1 MSTQLKLHKMKQY
14 IYKFLMLAL
23 LVITAETIHAQGFT
37 VIGTVTEE
45 GSKMGIPGATVV
57 EKGTLNGTIT
67 DFDGNYS
74 IDVADGNATLEFA
87 YVGYE
92 TQTIAVAERAL
103 INVVLSYKL
112 AELNEVV
119 VIGYGTQKKKV
130 VTGAIASVKAEDISS
145 TPILRADQAMQGR
158 TAGVQVTNLSGQP
171 GEAPTVRIRGAG
183 TTGDA
188 DPLYVVDGMV
198 VGGIEYLNPGDIESI
213 DVLKDAGS
221 AAIYGTAA
229 ANGVVLITTKKGKA
243 GTMNVTYSGYYG
255 IQNVANTIDMLGADD
270 YRMLMN
276 EGARNAGLSEPF
288 DLNEIPR
295 SNTNW
300 QDEIFESNAPMVN
313 HELSVTGGSEKS
325 SYASSLSYFS
335 QQGIIG
341 GEKSQFDRITA
352 RINSTHQAT
361 DKFLF
366 GNNLSYS
373 HIVRRGI
380 SSNSS
385 FNGVYSSALNL
396 DPLTPVFET
405 DPAILA
411 QYPYSDEPVLSGSNG
426 QVYGISNYV
435 GAEVVNPMALL
446 EIQNQETRVDKI
458 VGNVFGEY
466 EAIPG
471 LKVRSSLGID
481 LAYVLNDSFRPLF
494 FLNGA
499 QNNTEK
505 TSVFKGIDRYFT
517 WQWDNT
523 ISYTKQIRD
532 HQFSVLLGTSASE
545 SKFEN
550 LTGFNA
556 KVSTA
561 DPDNVYLDMATDT
574 AWVATGGAY
583 HSALFSTFGR
593 ITYDFKSRYAFTGI
607 VRRDGSSRFGAN
619 NRYGIFP
626 SVGFSWLVS
635 EESFMP
641 EIEELSFLKLRA
653 SYGINGN
660 QNIGNYQFVST
671 IDKSRGYIFGAGRI
685 VGASPS
691 YIENADIRWEESEQI
706 DIALDLGAFN
716 NRLNVT
722 VDYYVKNTNGL
733 LESIPI
739 PGHVGNDA
747 PVANVGSVQNRGVEL
762 SVNWRHILKD
772 IKYSVGFN
780 AAYNKNKM
788 TKIGNEDKTLT
799 GASWAVAGTVTR
811 AEEGLPIGYFWG
823 YKTDG
828 LFQNIAEVY
837 SHIGSTGD
845 LLQKNAQPGDVRF
858 VDVNGDGKIS
868 EDDRTQIGNPTPDW
882 TLGFNGSIEY
892 KQFDLSLLL
901 IASLG
906 NDIFNG
912 AQRQDLRYTN
922 RSEDILDRWTGEG
935 TSNTIPRY
943 TWIDVNNNYRVSD
956 LYIEDGSYMRLKNI
970 QVGYNLPKS
979 VLSRIGASNWRFYIS
994 GENLLTLTGY
1004 SGADP
1009 EIGAMSSFDIGIDRG
1024 IYPQARIFR
1033 FGTTITF

>member
-1 MSTQLKLHKMKQY
+1 MNRQ
-14 IYKFLMLAL
+14 IYRLFTLAL
-23 LVITAETIHAQGFT
+23 FILLAGGIQAQGFT
-37 VIGTVTEE
+37 VKGNVLDEE
-45 GSKMGIPGATVV
+45 SNFGIPGASVI

-67 DFDGNYS
+67 DIDGNYT
-74 IDVADGNATLEFA
+74 ITVKDGQATLEFA

-92 TQTIAVAERAL
+92 SQTIAVNDQPI
-103 INVVLSYKL
+103 INVVMGYELT
-112 AELNEVV
+112 ELNEVI

-130 VTGAIASVKAEDISS
+130 VTGAIATVSAEDISS

-183 TTGDA
+183 TTGNA
-188 DPLYVVDGMV
+188 DPLYIVDGMA

-213 DVLKDAGS
+213 DVLKDAAS
-221 AAIYGTAA
+221 AAIYGARA

-243 GTMNVTYSGYYG
+243 GTMNLTYSGYYG
-255 IQNVANTIDMLGADD
+255 IQNVARSINMLGADD

-276 EGARNAGLSEPF
+276 EGARNAGLTEPF

-295 SNTNW
+295 FDTDW
-300 QDEIFESNAPMVN
+300 QEVMFEKNVPMVN
-313 HELSVTGGSEKS
+313 HELSVTGGTEKS

-352 RINSTHQAT
+352 RINSNHKVTE
-361 DKFLF
+361 KFSF

-380 SSNSS
+380 SSNTS
-385 FNGVYSSALNL
+385 FNGAYSSALNL

-405 DPAILA
+405 DPAILR
-411 QYPYSDEPVLSGSNG
+411 QSPYSDEPVVRDANG
-426 QVYGISNYV
+426 QYYGISDTV
-435 GAEVVNPMALL
+435 GGEVVNPMALL
-446 EIQNQETRVDKI
+446 EIQNQETRVDKV

-466 EAIPG
+466 EVIEG

-481 LAYVLNDSFRPLF
+481 LAYVLNDSYRPLF

-505 TSVFKGIDRYFT
+505 TSVFKGMDRYFT
-517 WQWDNT
+517 WQWENT
-523 ISYTKQIRD
+523 VSYSKKIND
-532 HQFSVLLGTSASE
+532 HSFSVLVGTTASE
-545 SKFEN
+545 SKYED

-556 KVSTA
+556 KVPTT
-561 DPDNVYLDMATDT
+561 DPDNIYLDMATDT
-574 AWVATGGAY
+574 AWIATGGAW

-593 ITYDFKSRYAFTGI
+593 ITYDFQSRYAFTGI
-607 VRRDGSSRFGAN
+607 IRRDGSSKFGAN

-641 EIEELSFLKLRA
+641 KIDQISFIKLRA

-660 QNIGNYQFVST
+660 QEIGNYQFVST
-671 IDKSRGYIFGAGRI
+671 IDKSRGYIFGNGRI

-691 YIENADIRWEESEQI
+691 FIENADIRWEESEQI

-722 VDYYVKNTNGL
+722 VDYYVKTTNGL
-733 LESIPI
+733 LERIPI
-739 PGHVGNDA
+739 PGHVGNDP

-762 SVNWRHILKD
+762 SINWRHYLD
-772 IKYSVGFN
+772 DLKYSIGFN
-780 AAYNKNKM
+780 ASYNKNEM
-788 TKIGNEDKTLT
+788 TKIGNENGFIN
-799 GASWAVAGTVTR
+799 GATWGVSGFVTR
-811 AEEGLPIGYFWG
+811 AEVGLPIGYFWG

-828 LFQNIAEVY
+828 IFQNETEVFQ
-837 SHIGSTGD
+837 HIGSTGN
-845 LLQKNAQPGDVRF
+845 LLQKNAVPGDVRF

-868 EDDRTQIGNPTPDW
+868 EDDRTMIGNPTPDW
-882 TLGFNGSIEY
+882 TIGMNGSVEY
-892 KQFDLSLLL
+892 KNFDVSFLFT
-901 IASLG
+901 ASIG

-912 AQRQDLRYTN
+912 AQRQDLQYTN
-922 RSEDILDRWTGEG
+922 RPEDILGRWTGEG
-935 TSNTIPRY
+935 TSNEIPRY
-943 TWIDVNNNYRVSD
+943 TFSDVNNNYRVSD
-956 LYIEDGSYMRLKNI
+956 MYIEDGSYARLKNFQI
-970 QVGYNLPKS
+970 GYNLPKR
-979 VLSRIGASNWRFYIS
+979 VISRFGAVNWRFYIS
-994 GENLLTLTGY
+994 GENLLTITGY